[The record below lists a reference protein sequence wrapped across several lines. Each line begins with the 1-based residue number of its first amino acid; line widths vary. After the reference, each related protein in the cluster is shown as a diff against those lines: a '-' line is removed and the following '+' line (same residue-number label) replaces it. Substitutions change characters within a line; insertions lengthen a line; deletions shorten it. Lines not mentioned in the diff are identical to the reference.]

1 MKLAW
6 EAPGAGDWW
15 LVKEHFPYSV
25 SRMFSSLF
33 PAVTIGWKDGAARY
47 GLPTGEAQWAA
58 VNGWIYYGPEIPL
71 TSDELGARELTAVT
85 TLTSSPW
92 RDEVHRWHDEERPRV
107 LAANRML

>member
-15 LVKEHFPYSV
+15 LVKEHFPYLREQDV
-25 SRMFSSLF
+25 LVAVPGGDHWLEGRRGTLW
-33 PAVTIGWKDGAARY
+33 PADC
-47 GLPTGEAQWAA
+47 EAQWAA

-92 RDEVHRWHDEERPRV
+92 RDEVHRWH
-107 LAANRML
+107 